1 MSATVDKTAPV
12 AVLGGGAWGITLAWL
27 AARAGRPVRLWS
39 SNTKKR
45 KRLETSRNTG
55 ATSAIELPDAVEITG
70 DLGHAL
76 EAQAVVLAVQPDHVR
91 ELLASA
97 SQHFRPE
104 QRVVHAVKGFER
116 GGMPVS
122 HVIEQE
128 TCVIQTGA
136 VGGPVVPAE
145 LWRGEQCG
153 AVVGSRFQAVI
164 DEVTSLLSGP
174 HVRVYGSRDLVGV
187 EVGGAMHTPM
197 AIAAGLLSGAGMG
210 RALQAVLLTRGIA
223 EGARL
228 TEALGGDRR
237 TLAGLSGI
245 GDWMLTAGD
254 PNDPLVKAGSDRVK
268 GKAWKQVEAAS
279 RVATL
284 LGLAEERGVEMPI
297 TSAVGAI
304 LDGQPIERA
313 MADLMTRAARS
324 EVD

>member
-1 MSATVDKTAPV
+1 
-12 AVLGGGAWGITLAWL
+12 
-27 AARAGRPVRLWS
+27 VRLWS
-39 SNTKKR
+39 RNPRKR
-45 KRLETSRNTG
+45 KQLETARSTP
-55 ATSAIELPDAVEITG
+55 ATSAIELPGSVEITG
-70 DLGHAL
+70 ELGRAL

-91 ELLASA
+91 ELLAAA
-97 SQHFRPE
+97 SEHFRPE

-145 LWRGEQCG
+145 LWRGEECG

-164 DEVTSLLSGP
+164 DEVTALLSGP

-187 EVGGAMHTPM
+187 EVGGAMRTPM
-197 AIAAGLLSGAGMG
+197 AIAAGLLQGAGMG
-210 RALQAVLLTRGIA
+210 RALHAVLLTRGIA

-228 TEALGGDRR
+228 AESLGGDRR

-245 GDWMLTAGD
+245 GDWMLTTTD
-254 PNDPLVKAGSDRVK
+254 PKDPLVKGGVDLVK
-268 GKAWKQVEAAS
+268 GKPWKQAEGAS

-284 LGLAEERGVEMPI
+284 LGLAEERGVDMPI

-304 LDGQPIERA
+304 LDGQPIKQA
-313 MADLMTRAARS
+313 MSELMSRAARS
-324 EVD
+324 ELD